1 MSVRY
6 VIVESEIGAGT
17 RGASLGVKALE
28 VAGWNKGSEILSKYT
43 HKTVEVFNQDL
54 YKEIDT
60 PNAIHLESVL
70 KVLKNTAEAV
80 HNLVISEFP
89 IVLSGDHSVAAG
101 TIAGIK
107 KAFPTKR
114 LGVAW
119 IDAHADIHTPY
130 TTPSGNVH
138 GMPLGASM
146 GLDSASLRVNK
157 LSDKE
162 RQLWNEMK
170 TISGHSPN
178 INPED
183 IVFFGV
189 RDTEEQEDV
198 IIAEKGIRNYRV
210 EEMRFRGMQTCMQE
224 AIDQLKD
231 CDMIYISFDVDSM
244 DCDLIS
250 SGTGTPVQKGFDADE
265 IKQIITTL
273 LETKKVACLEFVEI
287 NPTLDEK
294 KNKMAETAF
303 DILESV
309 LPTIE
314 RISKR

>member
-114 LGVAW
+114 IGVAW

-178 INPED
+178 VNPED

>member
-1 MSVRY
+1 
-6 VIVESEIGAGT
+6 
-17 RGASLGVKALE
+17 VKALE

-114 LGVAW
+114 IGVAW

-178 INPED
+178 VNPED